1 MCKVLNVRQGG
12 KQPTV
17 DRVYV
22 GRPSK
27 WGNPFAIGRDGP
39 RDEVIAKHR
48 AWIARQPSLMA
59 ALHELRGKNLRFFA
73 DQAAKKWPLRG
84 SLKSRA
90 RCLYREQ
97 RFTAKGA
104 EDAPRTGGVS
114 RNENRPCDHWRSDQS
129 SLDRR

>member
-59 ALHELRGKNLRFFA
+59 ALHELRGKNLGCWCA
-73 DQAAKKWPLRG
+73 PQ
-84 SLKSRA
+84 
-90 RCLYREQ
+90 RCH
-97 RFTAKGA
+97 A
-104 EDAPRTGGVS
+104 EVPIELA
-114 RNENRPCDHWRSDQS
+114 NR
-129 SLDRR
+129 